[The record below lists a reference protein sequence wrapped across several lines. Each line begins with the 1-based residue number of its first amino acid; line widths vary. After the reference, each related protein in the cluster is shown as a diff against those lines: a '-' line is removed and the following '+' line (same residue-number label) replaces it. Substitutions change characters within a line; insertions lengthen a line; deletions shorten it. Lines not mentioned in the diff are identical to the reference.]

1 MWMIFLKPGAT
12 ASIEA
17 VEVTSE
23 VEPDNELAAA
33 LEKYTGGQKS
43 KSYFFPPKRIF
54 LKLGSVNKD
63 GDAYFQTWSFAAD
76 KSSMFC

>member
-1 MWMIFLKPGAT
+1 MRMIFLKPGAT

-33 LEKYTGGQKS
+33 LEKYTGGQKV
-43 KSYFFPPKRIF
+43 
-54 LKLGSVNKD
+54 KLPQKIVWKLESVR
-63 GDAYFQTWSFAAD
+63 
-76 KSSMFC
+76 

>member
-1 MWMIFLKPGAT
+1 MNCTQIKCQAGAT

-33 LEKYTGGQKS
+33 LEKYTGGQFKQ
-43 KSYFFPPKRIF
+43 
-54 LKLGSVNKD
+54 LL
-63 GDAYFQTWSFAAD
+63 Q
-76 KSSMFC
+76 